1 VNNHT
6 DDALRDRLAE
16 RITAWRVSVEE
27 TRETESSIIA
37 FGHRDDQPVVLKI
50 VRRPGDEW
58 RSGEVLAA
66 FAGKGTARVIENADG
81 AMLMERLIP
90 GTPLVD
96 LAIAGGDDEATE
108 ILASVM
114 SNMSSVR
121 TVPSW
126 TPTVESWGRGFDEYI
141 ASGDKQIPQ
150 RLIDAAKQIHNELCD
165 TQEQTRLLHGDLQHY
180 NILFDENRGW
190 IAVDPKGVIGDLE
203 YELGASLRNPGEN
216 VAQFFSPMRVTRR
229 LEIYE
234 SILGIDIRR
243 ALRWA
248 FAQAV
253 LSLVW
258 GVEDGYAVTDESPS
272 MTLARSIEPLL
283 S

>member
-6 DDALRDRLAE
+6 DDALRDRLDE
-16 RITAWRVSVEE
+16 RITAWRMSVEE

-50 VRRPGDEW
+50 VRHPGDEW

-90 GTPLVD
+90 GIPLVD
-96 LAIAGGDDEATE
+96 LAIAGCDDEATE
-108 ILASVM
+108 ILASVI

-121 TVPSW
+121 TAPSW
-126 TPTVESWGRGFDEYI
+126 TPTVESWGRGFDKYI
-141 ASGDKQIPQ
+141 ASDDKQIPQ
-150 RLIDAAKQIHNELCD
+150 RLIDAAKQLYNELCD
-165 TQEQTRLLHGDLQHY
+165 TQKRTRLLHGDLQHY

-258 GVEDGYAVTDESPS
+258 GVEDGYTVTDESPS
-272 MTLARSIEPLL
+272 MILARSIEPLL